1 MTTFWTLAVAMTVVA
16 LAFTIPPLF
25 RSSREHQVDRNQLNT
40 EVIKDQL
47 EELRADLETGKLEK
61 EAYQAARLDLERELL
76 NDLDENVTAAERAPR
91 SGRWLAGV
99 LLIFIPGM
107 AYLTYQLLGVPRIIP
122 ALANTQPPVTQTQ
135 QASSG
140 AEQQEHSM
148 EEMVARLAER
158 MRQQPDNVEGW
169 VLLARSYT
177 SMKRYAEAA
186 DAYGRAYR
194 LRNDNAGLIT
204 DYADTLITA
213 NGGQFTDQVGVLLDE
228 ALALQPA
235 NVKALWLQGH
245 WKYRH
250 GDYQG
255 ALGNWQRVA
264 NLLPPGD
271 ENIAA
276 IRQQIEQ
283 AKSRLAEQ
291 GVVVAAG
298 ADEATADAPQAPAAD
313 ADSQIRV
320 TVSLDPALS
329 EKTTAED
336 TVFIFARA
344 AQGPKMPLA
353 IVRKQVKDLPVTVTL
368 DDSLAMTPA
377 MVMSKF
383 PQVTVGARISKSGQ
397 AMPQSGDLQGTVTPV
412 STSGDASIEL
422 NIDSAIP

>member
-1 MTTFWTLAVAMTVVA
+1 MTTFWMLAVAMTAVA

-25 RSSREHQVDRNQLNT
+25 RSSREYQVDRNQLNT
-40 EVIKDQL
+40 EVVKDQL
-47 EELRADLETGKLEK
+47 KELRADLENGKLDK

-76 NDLDENVTAAERAPR
+76 NDLDENPTAAERAPR

-122 ALANTQPPVTQTQ
+122 ALAKSQSAVTQTQ
-135 QASSG
+135 QASRG

-158 MRQQPDNVEGW
+158 MREQPDNAEGW
-169 VLLARSYT
+169 ALLARSYL
-177 SMKRYAEAA
+177 SMKRYQEAA
-186 DAYGRAYR
+186 DAYAEAYR
-194 LRNDNAGLIT
+194 LRQDSAGLIT
-204 DYADTLITA
+204 DYADVLITTS
-213 NGGQFTDQVGVLLDE
+213 GGQFTDQVGVLLDE
-228 ALALQPA
+228 ALALEPD

-245 WKYRH
+245 WKYRR

-255 ALGNWQRVA
+255 AIGNWQRVA

-271 ENIAA
+271 ENVAA
-276 IRQQIEQ
+276 INEQIEQ
-283 AKSRLAEQ
+283 AKSVLAEK
-291 GVVVAAG
+291 GVVVAA
-298 ADEATADAPQAPAAD
+298 DEAAPASPQPPPGG
-313 ADSQIRV
+313 DSQIRV

-329 EKTTAED
+329 QRTAAED

-353 IVRKQVKDLPVTVTL
+353 IVRKQVKDLPITVTL
-368 DDSLAMTPA
+368 DDSLAMSPA
-377 MVMSKF
+377 MVLSKF

-412 STSGDASIEL
+412 STGGDASIEL